1 MTPWTTF
8 TLTGAKGAKLAI
20 NYMLEQRL
28 YRQQSKSGKTRI
40 MVINKISDPKVRAP
54 RNQTI
59 TLTNEERI
67 VLRDG
72 LLSTASTENAVD
84 CTILGDCIEVAKFLQ
99 PGTVDL
105 LFLDPPYNLTK
116 RFGDNTFSKRPVDE
130 YTEWLGSVLDALL
143 PLMKPNGTIYICG
156 DWHTSA
162 SIFDAAAGRLRIRN
176 RITWEREKGRGAK
189 SNWKN
194 SSEDI
199 WFCTVGDEFTFN
211 VEKVKL
217 RRKVIAPYRNSDGSP
232 KDWSATQ
239 GGNFRDTHPSNMWT
253 DITIPFW
260 SMPENTDHPTQKSEK
275 LLAKL
280 ILSSSNPGDMVLDPF
295 LGSGTTSVV
304 ASKLGRRYV
313 GIEAVEE
320 YALLAE
326 WRLRRAKIDTNI
338 QGYADGVFWERNTL
352 NAIAEKARNDS
363 NTLSGHDE
371 PNLLI

>member
-1 MTPWTTF
+1 M
-8 TLTGAKGAKLAI
+8 
-20 NYMLEQRL
+20 N
-28 YRQQSKSGKTRI
+28 GKE
-40 MVINKISDPKVRAP
+40 RAP
-54 RNQTI
+54 RNRTI
-59 TLTNEERI
+59 TLTEADRHTLKER
-67 VLRDG
+67 LA
-72 LLSTASTENAVD
+72 TPASIPSPAHG
-84 CTILGDCIEVAKFLQ
+84 CTILGDCLEVAKHL
-99 PGTVDL
+99 PKSSVDL
-105 LFLDPPYNLTK
+105 LVLDPPYNLNK

-130 YTEWLGSVLDALL
+130 YTDWLGVALDALL
-143 PLMKPNGTIYICG
+143 PLMKPTGTVYICG

-162 SIFDAAAGRLRIRN
+162 SIFAAASSRLRIRN

-199 WFCTVGDEFTFN
+199 WFCTVGDDFTFN
-211 VEKVKL
+211 VEAVKL
-217 RRKVIAPYRNSDGSP
+217 RRKVIAPYRNGDGSP
-232 KDWSATQ
+232 KDWAETE

-280 ILSSSNPGDMVLDPF
+280 ILASSNSGDLVLDPF

-304 ASKLGRRYV
+304 ASKLGRHYL

-326 WRLRRAKIDTNI
+326 WRLQRAEQERGI
-338 QGYADGVFWERNTL
+338 QGYAEGVFWERNTL
-352 NAIAEKARNDS
+352 NTINDRARRNS
-363 NTLSGHDE
+363 SVPLSADE